1 MKLNRHI
8 SIILSTLVLF
18 ANIGLVLNVHYCHS
32 KVTSV
37 SFAYKII
44 QPVNSHHH
52 NHDDDDEKDTGC
64 CKKADTHKKCCK
76 DNVLK
81 LKDSNEKTIVKS
93 LQLDLSAFYVA
104 DAWKPADFKAFKS
117 IAVKKDAPSFYC
129 ESNAPPFYKLYC
141 QYVLYA

>member
-1 MKLNRHI
+1 MKLNKHI
-8 SIILSTLVLF
+8 SIVLSALVLF
-18 ANIGLVLNVHYCHS
+18 ANMGLVLNVHYCHDR
-32 KVTSV
+32 VTSV
-37 SFAYKII
+37 SFAYKAN

-52 NHDDDDEKDTGC
+52 NHDEDEKGKSC
-64 CKKADTHKKCCK
+64 CKKVDTHKKCCK

-93 LQLDLSAFYVA
+93 VQLDLGAFYVA
-104 DAWKPADFKAFKS
+104 EAWKPADFKSFK
-117 IAVKKDAPSFYC
+117 IAAIKKDAPSFYC